1 MEHSTELRT
10 ESGLMSEIFSTAKGQ
25 RRWSDELKA
34 QIVAESLVEGVLV
47 RSVAQRYDLR
57 PNHLSEWRRMAR
69 EGRLVLPDLSGAIF
83 APVVVENTVEPEVS
97 TISPDTKIELISG
110 GVTLRLDERTPAAR
124 IAEIMLALRSAS

>member
-1 MEHSTELRT
+1 
-10 ESGLMSEIFSTAKGQ
+10 MSEIFSTAKGQ